1 MTVDNKIKQKHTS
14 LCTTLRQWDTAYY
27 VNDSP
32 LVSDAL
38 YDASYRQLQA
48 LEAQYPELITKDS
61 PTQRVSGG
69 FSKGFKIVK
78 HSQPMLSLYTETDYT
93 INGVHAFMQRVSTA
107 AFSKVGFDK
116 NGSWDGVIVP
126 QATGTDYVVEPKY
139 DGLALDL
146 KYIKGILAK
155 GVTRGNGDEGE
166 DVTRNLWRLLNVPYR
181 IPAFSDVPVLHV
193 RGEVVMNRLVF
204 AERNKALA
212 ARGQK
217 LLANPRNA
225 AAGAL
230 RTLKGEKV
238 VNEKTLHFYVYGVS
252 DPRVFID
259 AQGKDWHTTSHY
271 EMIGHLVRFGFEAAE
286 LKFCPFALA
295 QDLYD
300 AHQAI
305 KASRDSLNYDIDGAV
320 YKVDY
325 LPLQVLL
332 GNVSREPR
340 WAVAHKY
347 PPEEKPTRILE
358 ITTQVG
364 RTGKLTPVANLEPTM
379 VGGVEVTNAT
389 LHNQFDLR
397 KRKVRL
403 GDEVTIRRAG
413 DVIPEVIAIPRK
425 GPRVPYIRNYWAPK
439 HCPSCGQAVVRAKGD
454 ANSYCTAGHKC
465 PGQFKAYLAHYV
477 SREVMDIKGI
487 GEQSIEKLYAAGLL
501 NTPADLFNLTEDKL
515 RSIGWGE
522 KEAENDINA
531 IAARKDV
538 KLSTFIY
545 SLGIPSIGVSTARAL
560 AQRLGDIDSFIH
572 ADRQALLSTP
582 DVGPKTADAIASWLA
597 QSDKLAR
604 IKELLAAGVTVAP
617 SEIEAL
623 QNLPLKNELIV
634 VTGSIEGFSR
644 EEVKEKLLSLGAKIT
659 SSVSKNTTLVIAGA
673 KATESKVTK
682 AKSLGVKVS
691 PQEAFFDLI
700 NVKKA

>member
-1 MTVDNKIKQKHTS
+1 MTVDNEIKQKHTA

-61 PTQRVSGG
+61 PTQKVSGG
-69 FSKGFKIVK
+69 FSKGFKLVK
-78 HSQPMLSLYTETDYT
+78 HRWVMQSLYTETDHT
-93 INGVHAFMQRVSTA
+93 IEGAKAFMQRVVSSFIAKTIGA
-107 AFSKVGFDK
+107 ELKGEKASEV
-116 NGSWDGVIVP
+116 NIVP
-126 QATGTDYVVEPKY
+126 DYSVEPKY

-146 KYIKGILAK
+146 KYVNGFLVQAL
-155 GVTRGNGDEGE
+155 TRGNGEQGE
-166 DVTRNLWRLLNVPYR
+166 DVSRNLWRIINLPRVLPIKD
-181 IPAFSDVPVLHV
+181 IPLVHI
-193 RGEVVMNRLVF
+193 RGEVVMKKSVF
-204 AERNKALA
+204 ARKNALLA
-212 ARGQK
+212 AAGQK
-217 LLANPRNA
+217 LLVNPRNA

-230 RTLKGEKV
+230 RTIRADKSLGDKD
-238 VNEKTLHFYVYGVS
+238 LHFFVYGVA
-252 DPRVFID
+252 DPTPFIE
-259 AQGKDWHTTSHY
+259 AVNKPWHVQTHHELIEVLRS
-271 EMIGHLVRFGFEAAE
+271 FGFDAAPVA
-286 LKFCPFALA
+286 FCRFATA
-295 QDLYD
+295 QDLFD
-300 AHQAI
+300 AHQVI
-305 KASRDSLNYDIDGAV
+305 KAFRDNLDFDIDGAV
-320 YKVDY
+320 YKVDN
-325 LPLQVLL
+325 LLEQILL
-332 GNVSREPR
+332 GSVSREPR

-425 GPRVPYIRNYWAPK
+425 SPRVPYIRNYWAPK
-439 HCPSCGQAVVRAKGD
+439 HCPSCGSAVVRAKGD

-617 SEIEAL
+617 SEIEVL

-644 EEVKEKLLSLGAKIT
+644 EEVKEKLLSLGAKVT